1 MEVKYIKVPARQKRE
16 DVERPVGDMATRK
29 MLRAY
34 LQGAI
39 RLTSGKNKAEAK
51 KIIQEYH
58 QQTDMSEFKAS
69 PDALKVVEAK
79 EKSLKEKA
87 SAHSLRAKVNY
98 ASDADVPNMSEI
110 ISVGMASVATSM
122 FASVAVSNPEPLSA
136 TILTAAVAYTAAK
149 TTKMVAASLSE
160 SKTPEQKKDAQTYAS
175 VKHAQLALK
184 LLKKEIEAPLKEAEK
199 AKYKEEVAKLFAAGY
214 GQPSGGFVQPVG
226 ADIASAPASASV
238 AQESA
243 KEDKKSYW
251 QEAMETFSRFGNP
264 SGGMIHNDLSVIDEK
279 VRFDETKVPV
289 GKIDETVKFD
299 GVVKNN
305 QISDSLSKGTENKK
319 QPAKIPSQDQKKASD
334 VVSKVAIMHSKR
346 GGR

>member
-1 MEVKYIKVPARQKRE
+1 MEVKYIKVSGRKKK
-16 DVERPVGDMATRK
+16 DNVDRPVGDLATRK
-29 MLRAY
+29 MLRSY

-39 RLTSGKNKAEAK
+39 RLTSGKTKAEAK

-58 QQTDMSEFKAS
+58 QQTDMSSFKSS

-87 SAHSLRAKVNY
+87 AAHSLKSKINY
-98 ASDADVPNMSEI
+98 ASDADVANMSEI

-184 LLKKEIEAPLKEAEK
+184 LLKK
-199 AKYKEEVAKLFAAGY
+199 
-214 GQPSGGFVQPVG
+214 
-226 ADIASAPASASV
+226 
-238 AQESA
+238 
-243 KEDKKSYW
+243 
-251 QEAMETFSRFGNP
+251 
-264 SGGMIHNDLSVIDEK
+264 
-279 VRFDETKVPV
+279 
-289 GKIDETVKFD
+289 
-299 GVVKNN
+299 
-305 QISDSLSKGTENKK
+305 
-319 QPAKIPSQDQKKASD
+319 
-334 VVSKVAIMHSKR
+334 VSINLLL
-346 GGR
+346 